1 MKRRKKKGQT
11 EGIEKLDAILMEMT
25 KQVQA
30 TDQEIRKVQASKES
44 RRSDDEFFTMI
55 SRRVR
60 EMSPTTQRWVEDQI
74 WGIYR
79 QARRREEVGVVAS
92 MQNATFTQ
100 SFWSLQPYIPE
111 PTQRQQQPSTSNTGN
126 EVSAAD
132 IIAMLFDMCNE

>member
-1 MKRRKKKGQT
+1 MSGSLTPCRQLRPSSRREHVSASNSHVMGGNNKR
-11 EGIEKLDAILMEMT
+11 
-25 KQVQA
+25 
-30 TDQEIRKVQASKES
+30 KES

-74 WGIYR
+74 WDIYR
-79 QARRREEVGVVAS
+79 QARRREEVGAVAS

-100 SFWSLQPYIPE
+100 SFRSLQPYSPE

-132 IIAMLFDMCNE
+132 IIAMSFDMCNE

>member
-79 QARRREEVGVVAS
+79 QARRREEVGAVAS

-100 SFWSLQPYIPE
+100 SFRSLQPYIPE

-132 IIAMLFDMCNE
+132 IIAMSFDMCNE